1 MLQLFVI
8 QAIYHSRGSMP
19 EPGHYLG
26 FLDQASAEAHVKTQ
40 YAGRDIKGP
49 TPHKYV
55 NWETLGLKEAGSRTV
70 GMLIRQ
76 VQQGGG
82 NHFRFDKLE
91 DMHDA

>member
-1 MLQLFVI
+1 MLALFVI
-8 QAIYHSRGSMP
+8 QAVYHSRGSGA

-26 FLDQASAEAHVKTQ
+26 FLDEASADAYIKEQ
-40 YAGRDIKGP
+40 YKGRDIKGP
-49 TPHKYV
+49 VPDKYT